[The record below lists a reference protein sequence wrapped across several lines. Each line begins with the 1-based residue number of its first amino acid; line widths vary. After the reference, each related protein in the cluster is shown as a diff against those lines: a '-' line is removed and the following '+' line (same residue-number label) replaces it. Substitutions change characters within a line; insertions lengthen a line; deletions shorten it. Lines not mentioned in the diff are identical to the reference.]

1 MKNYEEPLISV
12 SIAKLLPSKGY
23 DVITEKT
30 WGTCPSYKGETLD
43 LDHEMELRDEG
54 VPDSEIVDMDVMYDF
69 WWFPKHNE
77 NTYPAPTHGLLNEWL
92 IERWGICILVVPYIT
107 TEGVMWC
114 CECKRLHNDMV
125 ESLFNK
131 AGFSERSECFEYGV
145 LKVLEEII

>member
-1 MKNYEEPLISV
+1 MNNYKEPIVSV
-12 SIAKLLPSKGY
+12 ELAKLLPSKGY

-30 WGTCPSYKGETLD
+30 WGTCPSYKGEVLD
-43 LDHEMELRDEG
+43 LDDEIELHDEG
-54 VPDSEIVDMDVMYDF
+54 VPDSEIVDMDVLYDS

-92 IERWGICILVVPYIT
+92 IERWNVCILVVPYIT

-125 ESLFNK
+125 EPLFDK

-145 LKVLEEII
+145 SKALEEII